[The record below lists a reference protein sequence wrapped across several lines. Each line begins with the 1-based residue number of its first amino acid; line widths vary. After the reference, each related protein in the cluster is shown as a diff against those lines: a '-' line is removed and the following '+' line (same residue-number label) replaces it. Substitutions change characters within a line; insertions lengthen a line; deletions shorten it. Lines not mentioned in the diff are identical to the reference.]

1 MSAQTPSS
9 LPPLVDLYKAILVS
23 MGCVIEDEMVSFS
36 APDGNIPITI
46 DNKRLVIPTTDVL
59 RASRW
64 NEWIAF
70 HPICESVVRGE
81 SPVLKRTRVI
91 ANLRLNTVLTILLQE
106 LLGIAA
112 DVSRHSQLSPG
123 QLAMLSE
130 IPDASQ
136 KTVDALDKVLDAVSS
151 EGSKTLVS
159 IYLKRGGVID
169 KQKYR
174 RSAIVTFPILE
185 ELESETSEVYGVKMS
200 KKDKATLRALFN
212 WIIPKAAVGETSM
225 EYSYGSSS
233 DVAPYFEALI
243 GAFHKVMF
251 RLNAVSW
258 KFRKY
263 LGAYPNIHTPL
274 DWSTALGSFAHY
286 RGHIPV
292 LAGNEG
298 EIVDAPQQAVAVP
311 QPAMPTAAQMVPQVP
326 PLPVPNFT
334 TAQQTTTPPWSA
346 PAVKPI
352 GAATAPQPIGSTN
365 TSDKAVDDGSDW
377 AALVTA
383 KSRVNTPIPLFPA
396 VGAAPMAAFQQPMMQ
411 AGYPQQP
418 FQQPMMPGYQQQPMM
433 PGYPQQPQM
442 AGYPYPAYPQQ
453 QQFQQPMVFQAVGA
467 PAVPQQP
474 VYQQPAFPV
483 ATGRV

>member
-233 DVAPYFEALI
+233 DVAPYF
-243 GAFHKVMF
+243 
-251 RLNAVSW
+251 
-258 KFRKY
+258 
-263 LGAYPNIHTPL
+263 
-274 DWSTALGSFAHY
+274 
-286 RGHIPV
+286 
-292 LAGNEG
+292 
-298 EIVDAPQQAVAVP
+298 
-311 QPAMPTAAQMVPQVP
+311 
-326 PLPVPNFT
+326 
-334 TAQQTTTPPWSA
+334 
-346 PAVKPI
+346 
-352 GAATAPQPIGSTN
+352 
-365 TSDKAVDDGSDW
+365 
-377 AALVTA
+377 
-383 KSRVNTPIPLFPA
+383 
-396 VGAAPMAAFQQPMMQ
+396 
-411 AGYPQQP
+411 
-418 FQQPMMPGYQQQPMM
+418 
-433 PGYPQQPQM
+433 
-442 AGYPYPAYPQQ
+442 
-453 QQFQQPMVFQAVGA
+453 
-467 PAVPQQP
+467 
-474 VYQQPAFPV
+474 
-483 ATGRV
+483 